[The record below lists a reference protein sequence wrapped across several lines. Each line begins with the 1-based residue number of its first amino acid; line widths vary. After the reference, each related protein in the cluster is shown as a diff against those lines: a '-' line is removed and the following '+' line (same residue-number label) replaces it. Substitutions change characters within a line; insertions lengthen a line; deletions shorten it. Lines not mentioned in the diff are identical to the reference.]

1 MKIKNW
7 ESPSKSTRK
16 KGSPFNAAINNHFGI
31 LKSPSMKEKKQDRPF
46 LSKVNNKHSKKKKST
61 RVPTIIPLSL
71 SDKTIKER
79 TGFVSDIVL
88 INFIIVVCNGD
99 FDVIKSTQSKLTWYE
114 EWFFIL
120 KLFGEGVIHDGMVS
134 WQNDLGW

>member
-1 MKIKNW
+1 
-7 ESPSKSTRK
+7 
-16 KGSPFNAAINNHFGI
+16 
-31 LKSPSMKEKKQDRPF
+31 MKEKKQDRPF

-79 TGFVSDIVL
+79 TGFVSDIAL

-114 EWFFIL
+114 E
-120 KLFGEGVIHDGMVS
+120 
-134 WQNDLGW
+134 